1 VRGLDYYNR
10 TVFEWVTDQLGAQG
24 TVCAGGRYDG
34 LIEQLGGK
42 PAPAAG
48 FAMGIERLLS
58 LMEVAGTPLS
68 TPVPD
73 AYIVHAGDAAQA
85 YAWQVASALRGA
97 GLATVLHCG
106 GGSFKSQMKKADA
119 SRARYAVIIG
129 DDEAAAQQV
138 TLKPLRGTAEQT
150 RVELTLAIETLKQ
163 ASTYDLDEQ
172 ERLDELKAWWK
183 RWGNLVMFGL
193 AVVIALAAGWRYWQ
207 NHTATQSL
215 EAATVYEKLTQ
226 SLAANDAKAARE
238 AGAMLIEQYEGTA
251 YAPRAALL
259 LAKLNVGAKDLKSAQ
274 TQLEWAVA
282 HSKEPAVK
290 DLARLRLAA
299 VQLDQNQNEAA
310 LKTLSATH
318 SDAFAFRF
326 HDLKGD
332 VLLAQGKPAE
342 ARAAYQAAFAKM
354 TEDNPYR
361 NIVELKLDAL
371 GGAAK

>member
-1 VRGLDYYNR
+1 M
-10 TVFEWVTDQLGAQG
+10 A
-24 TVCAGGRYDG
+24 
-34 LIEQLGGK
+34 
-42 PAPAAG
+42 
-48 FAMGIERLLS
+48 
-58 LMEVAGTPLS
+58 
-68 TPVPD
+68 
-73 AYIVHAGDAAQA
+73 
-85 YAWQVASALRGA
+85 
-97 GLATVLHCG
+97 
-106 GGSFKSQMKKADA
+106 
-119 SRARYAVIIG
+119 
-129 DDEAAAQQV
+129 
-138 TLKPLRGTAEQT
+138 
-150 RVELTLAIETLKQ
+150 
-163 ASTYDLDEQ
+163 TYDLDEQ

-193 AVVIALAAGWRYWQ
+193 AAVIALAAGWRYWQ

-251 YAPRAALL
+251 YAPRAAQL

-299 VQLDQNQNEAA
+299 VQLDQKQADAA

-332 VLLAQGKPAE
+332 VLLVQGKPAE
-342 ARAAYQAAFAKM
+342 ARAAYQAAFGKM
-354 TEDNPYR
+354 TEDNAYR